1 VSLIERHRSA
11 EAFQFR
17 GLVDDRG
24 GVDDA
29 ADVRIHLIVRNSRL
43 ERRLATVALWL
54 DPRFREAMSPLAAPI
69 WSGSAE
75 EPL

>member
-1 VSLIERHRSA
+1 
-11 EAFQFR
+11 
-17 GLVDDRG
+17 
-24 GVDDA
+24 
-29 ADVRIHLIVRNSRL
+29 VRNSRL